1 MYWKGNYVMYITLFK
16 YIYLL
21 DLWPYFVNG
30 LYRTTVGED
39 ASIGSCLIIWA
50 TQLNYL
56 SKSSTQTIHHGQGS
70 HLIIEFPVACWETKR
85 QGQYRKTVPAL
96 TEKGSNL
103 CDYRKMVES
112 GRVPGKGRIRT
123 GIQKT
128 VPASTRKGSNLFEY
142 RKMVES
148 GRVPGIC
155 RIRASIEK
163 LSRRVPKKGL
173 ISVGTEKW

>member
-1 MYWKGNYVMYITLFK
+1 MTSHFSRVVPKKAPYCWKDLSWSWTRYELVGYALNFFEHASNQHCLSSKGVSWENWCCGRHTCQRMYWKGNYVMYITLFK

-85 QGQYRKTVPAL
+85 QGQAPKAQYSWTISL
-96 TEKGSNL
+96 NNMTQLSWL
-103 CDYRKMVES
+103 
-112 GRVPGKGRIRT
+112 
-123 GIQKT
+123 
-128 VPASTRKGSNLFEY
+128 
-142 RKMVES
+142 
-148 GRVPGIC
+148 
-155 RIRASIEK
+155 RACP
-163 LSRRVPKKGL
+163 L
-173 ISVGTEKW
+173 